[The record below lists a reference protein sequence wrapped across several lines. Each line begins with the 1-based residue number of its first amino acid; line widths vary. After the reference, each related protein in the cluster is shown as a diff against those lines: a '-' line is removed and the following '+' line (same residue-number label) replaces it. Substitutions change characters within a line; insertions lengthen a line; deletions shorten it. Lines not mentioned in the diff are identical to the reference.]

1 MTLPELA
8 IRRHVTTLMILVS
21 LVVLG
26 GVALTRLPLAFLP
39 EVEEPQLFVI
49 LPWDSASPEQV
60 ERMVVR
66 PVEDALGSVKGLDSM
81 WSRCGTDGGR
91 VRLGFDWGTDLQ
103 MARVEVWEKIDRIR
117 RDLPEDLGDI
127 RVSNGWGGRD
137 ADRPVL
143 EGRLS
148 SVRDLSESY
157 DLLERK
163 ILRPLERVPG
173 VASVELDGVEPK
185 EVRVNLHVD
194 ALERH
199 RIDVRDVATAL
210 RANNLDQSLGHIRD
224 GDTRF
229 DLRTVGSFRSVEEI
243 RALPLRDDGL
253 RLQDVADVVYA
264 QPPLEYGRHLDGDFA
279 VGITVAAEANANV
292 VEVGRELKE
301 RIAAMADDPELE
313 GVSFLVWF
321 SQSDEIVKT
330 LKDLAFTGVFGAM
343 LAAVVLFVFLRRVST
358 TIVSVMCI
366 PFSLIVACGFIW
378 AKGGTLNTLTL
389 LGLIVGI
396 GMLVDNAVVV
406 IENIFRQQ
414 EKGLPQRKAALI
426 GAREVATA
434 VTAATMTTVIVFL
447 PMVFNKPSEINLY
460 LKELGI
466 TVCVT
471 LLASLFVSQ
480 TLIPMATSWF
490 IRSKPR
496 PKGRALLWLER
507 HYSGLVTALIGGPG
521 SGRGGRI
528 LRRAGALALGGVLA
542 TSGWWALQN
551 VDKNFDTDEAE
562 LFVQIRYDISEPV
575 SLERKRELVEMV
587 EAELEPHREELM
599 ARSIYSFWSDRF
611 SLTRVYLE
619 EGRATPENLALVR
632 SKLRDLLPTVAGVKI
647 EVQENRQFWRQ
658 DRGKRIAFQLVG
670 QDSAVL
676 ARLAEQVQR
685 ELDAVPG
692 LRDPFSS
699 NEEGQEELHVIP
711 DRDLASRYGVPPQ
724 QMSQVIGL
732 TYRGQRLPRYRT
744 PQGEREMRLT
754 LDESQD
760 ESVDQLM
767 VLPLWTADGEK
778 IPLGSLAD
786 VEYVP
791 APERIQRDDRLTSL
805 WVGAEYDEGTRGDY
819 MPAVTRLL
827 SGMEFP
833 YGYSWQWG
841 RWQQRQEEQA
851 NEILTNIALALL
863 LVFALMAGLF
873 ESVRQ
878 AVGLMIA
885 LPFALSGGIWCL
897 YLFGADLDIPAVVG
911 FLLLIGVVVN
921 NGIVMI
927 EHVNGYRRRGME
939 RDRAI
944 VEGGRERLRPILM
957 TAMTTLIGLIPIVV
971 EKPAVGGV
979 YYHTM
984 ALVLM
989 GGLAISTVL
998 TTLLLPVMVVTVED
1012 TLGGAGRTVA
1022 RVVRPLLP
1030 RRRDV
1035 TPDTTT

>member
-685 ELDAVPG
+685 GLDAVPG